1 MIKWLLAILFL
12 LPCMVWADSV
22 TRRPSAEGNYDGNWI
37 VSTGTDQW
45 AMIDEA
51 TSDDDGTYIYS
62 ESANRFSCTFPTT
75 PAVPSGA
82 TDISVTVHYISKK
95 SGALGSPAFTPFLR
109 FSSTD
114 NDGSAQSLTT
124 SYVEYSEAISKPGGG
139 DWTVAEVN
147 GISWEAGGLHN
158 GSGNNRCTQ
167 LWVVISYTP
176 AATSKPRVTSITR
189 R

>member
-1 MIKWLLAILFL
+1 MIKWLLAILLL
-12 LPCMVWADSV
+12 LPCLAWGDSV
-22 TRRPSAEGNYDGNWI
+22 TRRPNADGNYVEWGF
-37 VSTGTDQW
+37 STGTSSYSLV
-45 AMIDEA
+45 DEA
-51 TSDDDGTYIYS
+51 ISDDDDTYIYTLD
-62 ESANRFSCTFPTT
+62 ADRFSCTFPTT

-82 TDISVTVHYISKK
+82 TNISVTVHYNSKK
-95 SGALGSPAFTPFLR
+95 SGVVGSPAFTPFLR

-139 DWTVAEVN
+139 DWTVAEIN
-147 GISWEAGGLHN
+147 GLLWEAGGLHN
-158 GSGNNRCTQ
+158 GSGTNRCTQ

-176 AATSKPRVTSITR
+176 AAISKPRVTSITR